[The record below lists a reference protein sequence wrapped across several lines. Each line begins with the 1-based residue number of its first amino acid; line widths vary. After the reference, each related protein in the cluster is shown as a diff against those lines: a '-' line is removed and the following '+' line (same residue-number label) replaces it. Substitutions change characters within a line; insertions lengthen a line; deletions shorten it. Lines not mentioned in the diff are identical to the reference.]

1 MEYKVLALTHKETK
15 MTVHPVIIFNNNDLI
30 LCDTGY
36 RNQLS
41 QIEEEL
47 NKFNFSI
54 KDITKVIITHH
65 DHDHIGSLKSIKDKN
80 NALEIISSEIEAD
93 YIIGKKPPL
102 RLLQI
107 EEKIKTLTGKEKE
120 FSLMFSN
127 YLKIIENCPVDK
139 FVKNEEYI
147 IDNLKIIF
155 TYGHSPGHVSLL
167 LEDCNTLIA
176 GDAVM
181 SENNK
186 FINQTNDLVFNRK
199 DYLESI
205 KIIKGL
211 NINKIICYH
220 GGIIDTNINN
230 KLDEI
235 TIKKNKWYCA

>member
-1 MEYKVLALTHKETK
+1 MEYKVLTLTHKETK
-15 MTVHPVIIFNNNDLI
+15 MTVHPVFIFNNTELI

-47 NKFNFSI
+47 NKYNFSI
-54 KDITKVIITHH
+54 KDITKVVITHH

-80 NALEIISSEIEAD
+80 NDLKIISSEIEAD
-93 YIIGKKPPL
+93 YIIGTKLPL

-120 FSLMFSN
+120 FSLVFLN
-127 YLKIIENCPVDK
+127 YLKTIESCPVDK
-139 FVKNEEYI
+139 YVKNGEYI
-147 IDNLKIIF
+147 IDKLKIIF
-155 TYGHSPGHVSLL
+155 TYGHSPGHISLL
-167 LEDCNTLIA
+167 LEDCNTFIA

-181 SENNK
+181 IENNK
-186 FINQTNDLVFNRK
+186 FINQSDDLVFNRK

-220 GGIIDTNINN
+220 GGISDIDINN
-230 KLDEI
+230 KLNEI
-235 TIKKNKWYCA
+235 II